1 MIPRQATVLVCD
13 ELLISVTGKFTLL
26 GNYTG
31 DISIP
36 TVPTIVPQL
45 VFYFII
51 ESDINDVYR
60 SLSLQVALPKSP
72 PIVQPLPIILQT
84 PTQPDRS
91 RWTMRW
97 PLLVSQPT
105 LNPGRIETKVIHESG
120 EIVAG
125 TPWIVLASQ
134 QSQLTAS

>member
-1 MIPRQATVLVCD
+1 MIPRQVTVLVCD
-13 ELLISVTGKFTLL
+13 ELLISLTGKVTLL

-36 TVPTIVPQL
+36 TAPTTVPQL

-51 ESDINDVYR
+51 ESDIDDVYR
-60 SLSLQVALPKSP
+60 SLSLQVALPDSL
-72 PIVQPLPIILQT
+72 PIVQPVPVIPQT
-84 PTQPDRS
+84 TTQQNRS

-97 PLLVSQPT
+97 PLLIPQPS
-105 LNPGRIETKVIHESG
+105 LNPGRIEAKVIHENG
-120 EIVAG
+120 EIIAG
-125 TPWIVLASQ
+125 APWIVLASQ

>member
-1 MIPRQATVLVCD
+1 MFPRQATVLVCD
-13 ELLISVTGKFTLL
+13 ELLISLTGKFTLL

-36 TVPTIVPQL
+36 TAPATVPQL

-60 SLSLQVALPKSP
+60 SLTLQVALPESF
-72 PIVQPLPIILQT
+72 PIVQLVPIIPQML
-84 PTQPDRS
+84 TQPNRS

-97 PLLVSQPT
+97 PFLVSQPI
-105 LNPGRIETKVIHESG
+105 LNPGRIEAKVIHEKG
-120 EIVAG
+120 EIIAG

-134 QSQLTAS
+134 QPQLPAS